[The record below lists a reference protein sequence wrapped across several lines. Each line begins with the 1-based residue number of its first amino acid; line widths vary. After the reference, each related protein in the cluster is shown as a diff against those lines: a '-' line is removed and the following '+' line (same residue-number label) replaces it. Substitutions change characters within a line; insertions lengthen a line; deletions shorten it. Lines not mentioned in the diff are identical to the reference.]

1 MTWNSAEGILLMF
14 NLVFLRY
21 SNVCIKKK
29 KKKYKEM
36 FVKTMKPVNVL
47 DSSARPEKMQNSLVV
62 RFGFE
67 LCLLASLLAK
77 AVG

>member
-1 MTWNSAEGILLMF
+1 
-14 NLVFLRY
+14 
-21 SNVCIKKK
+21 
-29 KKKYKEM
+29 M